1 MTTMRDLE
9 REVERL
15 QARVAELEKHHRF
28 DKDFEYQ
35 RDRAVKAEAEVAAL
49 QNERER
55 LRDMLD
61 THGRHGDDCD
71 KGGRWKGWKP
81 GDPNPQCQCGL
92 DAALAP
98 LEGSRE
104 PE

>member
-35 RDRAVKAEAEVAAL
+35 RDRAVKAEAEVAVD
-49 QNERER
+49 R
-55 LRDMLD
+55 
-61 THGRHGDDCD
+61 TS
-71 KGGRWKGWKP
+71 P
-81 GDPNPQCQCGL
+81 
-92 DAALAP
+92 
-98 LEGSRE
+98 
-104 PE
+104 